1 MLGFIKSN
9 TFGKVQGMGDYIER
23 ITLLL
28 SKQSVLL
35 LLVYIIIAT
44 SWVFTTDQ
52 LLQPMADES
61 DTAYLLISLKDWI
74 FIVVSGLVLVYFA
87 SRKREAQKDLAST
100 ERKYQKLFQHSSDGI
115 MLTNP
120 DGSILKVNP
129 AGCRI
134 LGRKEEE
141 IKELGREGITKND
154 EKMQEALKRREETGH
169 FSGELTF
176 IHKSDKHIPVEL
188 TSSVFH
194 SEDEGLQT
202 SIIFRDITDRKKH
215 ERLLQDQIRMRATIM
230 EVGAKALE
238 ADELTSFYE
247 MLTKEMT
254 SLLDAQRT
262 HLFRFTEDSVVQ
274 QLASSPPLEASLVD
288 GHGFA
293 DLQTLNT
300 PQIIQP
306 DQLRPLTQQLPD
318 ASVSYGVIIPGDS
331 GPLGFVAVQY
341 ADDYEL
347 NTNDELFLKA
357 VAHIISIT
365 TARKQAEQQ
374 LQQSLDEKKT
384 LLAEIHHRIKNNLA
398 VISGL
403 LEVQAIETE
412 DEHVRFT
419 LQDSQQ
425 RIQTIATI
433 HEKLYQSSTLAE
445 VGTEQFIQDLIRSIH
460 DAHNPGNQRDITYET
475 DIEDIDLDMDRAIPL
490 GLIVNEL
497 VSNTYKHAF
506 EEQEQGHISIRLES
520 KNDMIRLQIT
530 DNGKGLPEDFTLQ
543 QSSSLGMNLIQTL
556 THQLEGQLEYQ
567 NTENGCEF
575 IVTAPFPQ

>member
-1 MLGFIKSN
+1 MK
-9 TFGKVQGMGDYIER
+9 KVA
-23 ITLLL
+23 LLL
-28 SKQSVLL
+28 SKRSVLL
-35 LLVYIIIAT
+35 LLVYIIVAT
-44 SWVFTTDQ
+44 SWIFITDQ
-52 LLQPMADES
+52 LVQPVADNS

-74 FIVVSGLVLVYFA
+74 FVVVSGLVLVYFA
-87 SRKREAQKDLAST
+87 SQKREAQQDLAST

-120 DGSILKVNP
+120 NGAILKVNP

-141 IKELGREGITKND
+141 INELGREGITKNN
-154 EKMQEALKRREETGH
+154 EKMQEALRRREETGH

-176 IHKSDKHIPVEL
+176 IHKTGKPIPVEL

-194 SEDEGLQT
+194 TEGEGLQT
-202 SIIFRDITDRKKH
+202 SVIFRDITDRKEH
-215 ERLLQDQIRMRATIM
+215 ERLLQEQIRMRAAIM

-238 ADELTSFYE
+238 AGKLTSFYE
-247 MLTKEMT
+247 MLTQEMT
-254 SLLDAQRT
+254 TLLDARRT
-262 HLFRFTEDSVVQ
+262 QLFRFTEDSGVQ
-274 QLASSPPLEASLVD
+274 LLANSPPLEKSPAY
-288 GHGFA
+288 GHEFA
-293 DLQTLNT
+293 DLQTINT

-306 DQLRPLTQQLPD
+306 DQLQPLTQRTSD
-318 ASVSYGVIIPGDS
+318 SSVSYGVIIPGDS
-331 GPLGFVAVQY
+331 GPLGFAAAQY
-341 ADDYEL
+341 ADNYEL

-384 LLAEIHHRIKNNLA
+384 LLSEIHHRIKNNLA

-403 LEVQAIETE
+403 LEVQALETE
-412 DEHVRFT
+412 DEQVRFT
-419 LQDSQQ
+419 LHDSQQ

-445 VGTEQFIQDLIRSIH
+445 VGTKQFIEDLISSIH
-460 DAHNPGNQRDITYET
+460 DTQNPGTQQDISYEM
-475 DIEDIDLDMDRAIPL
+475 DIEDISLDMDQAIPL

-506 EEQEQGHISIRLES
+506 EEQKQGHVTIRLET
-520 KNDMIRLQIT
+520 KDNTIRLQVT
-530 DNGKGLPEDFTLQ
+530 DNGKGLPENFTLQ
-543 QSSSLGMNLIQTL
+543 QSNSLGMNLIQTL
-556 THQLEGQLEYQ
+556 THQLEGKLEYQ

-575 IVTAPFPQ
+575 TVTAPLPH